1 MVGSHEVTAL
11 RLVVN
16 GEEREAPA
24 GTTARE
30 LVESFGLK
38 PEAVVVE
45 RNEEVVKRARLAET
59 VLAPGDR
66 IEIIQ
71 MIAGG

>member
-1 MVGSHEVTAL
+1 M
-11 RLVVN
+11 VVN
-16 GEEREAPA
+16 GEEREVAP
-24 GTTARE
+24 GITARE
-30 LVESFGLK
+30 LVESFGFK
-38 PEAVVVE
+38 PEVVVVE
-45 RNEEVVKRARLAET
+45 RNEAVVKRALLAAT

>member
-1 MVGSHEVTAL
+1 L

-38 PEAVVVE
+38 PEVVVVE
-45 RNEEVVKRARLAET
+45 RNEEVVQRARLAET

>member
-1 MVGSHEVTAL
+1 ML
-11 RLVVN
+11 KLIVN
-16 GEEREAPA
+16 GEERDVPA
-24 GTTARE
+24 GVTARE

-38 PEAVVVE
+38 PEVVVVE
-45 RNEEVVKRARLAET
+45 RNEEVVKRDRLAHV

>member
-1 MVGSHEVTAL
+1 M

-16 GEEREAPA
+16 GEEREVPA
-24 GTTARE
+24 GMTARE

>member
-1 MVGSHEVTAL
+1 MKLA
-11 RLVVN
+11 VN
-16 GEEREAPA
+16 GQEREVPEAL
-24 GTTARE
+24 TAR
-30 LVESFGLK
+30 GLLDLLGLRA
-38 PEAVVVE
+38 EVVVVE
-45 RNEEVVKRARLAET
+45 RNEEVIARARLAEV

>member
-1 MVGSHEVTAL
+1 M

-16 GEEREAPA
+16 GEAREVRA
-24 GTTARE
+24 GITARE

-38 PEAVVVE
+38 VEAVVVE
-45 RNEEVVKRARLAET
+45 RNEEVIRRARLAET

>member
-1 MVGSHEVTAL
+1 ML
-11 RLVVN
+11 KLIVN
-16 GEEREAPA
+16 GEERDVPA
-24 GTTARE
+24 GLTARE

-38 PEAVVVE
+38 PEVVVVE
-45 RNEEVVKRARLAET
+45 RNEEVVKRDRLAQV

>member
-1 MVGSHEVTAL
+1 M
-11 RLVVN
+11 RLIVN
-16 GEEREAPA
+16 GEEREVAA
-24 GTTARE
+24 GMTARE
-30 LVESFGLK
+30 LVESLGLQ
-38 PEAVVVE
+38 PEVVVVE
-45 RNEEVVKRARLAET
+45 RNEEVVRRVNLAAT